1 MCTVSAS
8 GPAPKGFPPPWR
20 HASSCGAKAPGHEMT
35 RRGDAACGIPPS
47 CFYGP
52 AFQRAVRDGRM
63 PFAARALEKAGH
75 GVSVKDAGPP
85 RFRHAATKKNLPLPP
100 APRAQA
106 TGIPPSPARPSRS
119 PSSPPGSAF
128 ALSAAARTRSARPDA
143 FPSSA
148 SCRPWPPRRP
158 SPYRSAQRL
167 PRTATGPA
175 PPAKGCR
182 WKGPSRQ
189 HHS

>member
-1 MCTVSAS
+1 
-8 GPAPKGFPPPWR
+8 
-20 HASSCGAKAPGHEMT
+20 MT
-35 RRGDAACGIPPS
+35 RRGDAACGIPLLA
-47 CFYGP
+47 FYGP

-63 PFAARALEKAGH
+63 PLRQGPFEKAGH

-106 TGIPPSPARPSRS
+106 HWHPPSPARPSRS
-119 PSSPPGSAF
+119 PSSPRAAPF